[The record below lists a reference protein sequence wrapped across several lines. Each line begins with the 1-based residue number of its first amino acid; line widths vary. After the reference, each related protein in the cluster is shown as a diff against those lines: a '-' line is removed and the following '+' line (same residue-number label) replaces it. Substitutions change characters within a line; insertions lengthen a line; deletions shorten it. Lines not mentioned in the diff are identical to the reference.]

1 MKTKTRIA
9 NLVVFLAASATAG
22 LAISAGVNDSTSPT
36 TTTLPAGAIATVNG
50 ISISQTT
57 LDAAVQGSHQ
67 PDTPQLRQ
75 SLKQQLIAREVFKQ
89 NAEKAHYGDR
99 PEVKQAI
106 DTVKT
111 NAEVQ
116 LYLKDGVHPETV
128 SDQAVKARYDQA
140 VALLGKEEYRASIIA
155 VADTATSRIVLG
167 KLKNGASF
175 EALAQQYSVAP
186 SKSSGGAL
194 PWLTI
199 KVPVT
204 EGNTSGLP
212 LNVAQALTEMRVGET
227 SKQSIEAGTVR
238 VIIKLNEKRPTVVP
252 TFEKS
257 QAEIRQQLEAAETQ
271 KAVEAFVSAQVAKAS
286 IQQ

>member
-1 MKTKTRIA
+1 MKTKNRIA
-9 NLVVFLAASATAG
+9 NLIIFLGASAIAG
-22 LAISAGVNDSTSPT
+22 LATSASVNESTSPST
-36 TTTLPAGAIATVNG
+36 PTLPAGSVATVNG
-50 ISISQTT
+50 ISIPQTK
-57 LDAAVQGSHQ
+57 LDAAVQASHQ

-75 SLKQQLIAREVFKQ
+75 ALKQQLIAREVFRQ

-99 PEVKQAI
+99 PEVKEAI
-106 DTVKT
+106 DNVKT

-116 LYLKDGVHPETV
+116 LYLKDGVHPEMV

-140 VALLGKEEYRASIIA
+140 IALLGKEEYRASIIT

-186 SKSSGGAL
+186 SKNSGGAL
-194 PWLTI
+194 PWLII

-212 LNVAQALTEMRVGET
+212 LNVAQALTEMRVGAT
-227 SKQSIEAGTVR
+227 SKQSIEAGTMR
-238 VIIKLNEKRPTVVP
+238 VILKLNEKRPTEVP
-252 TFEKS
+252 TFEKA
-257 QAEIRQQLEAAETQ
+257 QAEILQQLEASATQ
-271 KAVEAFVSAQVAKAS
+271 KAIDAFVAAQVQKAS